1 MELLL
6 LIVSFYFCL
15 EIRFPL
21 FFLESKEMSI
31 CGARIK
37 EIDTLS
43 GILFKNLRELTLENN
58 SITSIRGLSE
68 LSNLVVL
75 KLNHNKIE
83 NFDDIFSLKISF

>member
-1 MELLL
+1 
-6 LIVSFYFCL
+6 
-15 EIRFPL
+15 
-21 FFLESKEMSI
+21 MSI